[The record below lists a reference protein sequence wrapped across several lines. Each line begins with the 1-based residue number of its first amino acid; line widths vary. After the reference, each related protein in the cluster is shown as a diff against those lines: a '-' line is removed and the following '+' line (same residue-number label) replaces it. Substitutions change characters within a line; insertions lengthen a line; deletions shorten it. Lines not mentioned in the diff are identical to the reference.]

1 MDTHSVLADLR
12 TAQNRMFDFVVDELH
27 RDQDRI
33 DHLMESADQ
42 VTELFKIVRTQLFD
56 LLQILPDSGY
66 HMAITDS
73 GKRTIENLVTMLC
86 PPENGRNFVVPTENY
101 VAFNPFSAA
110 QNLEKFK
117 TVNAEKIGSI
127 EMGQILT
134 GDNSPSME
142 EFEELLSRDKPATIW
157 IASNSTST
165 GVRERV
171 DKLVELRN
179 RLTSSALVICDCASL
194 PLFSNSWPSSNLLPD
209 AFFFSLR
216 KQGLPYEGPQDES
229 NQARNSGGLLIYND
243 RALQQAE
250 RVGASPLHDQP
261 RLAESAAAMI
271 TKGEQ
276 RRNHISHLVKLEIGL
291 KKFLEKERKLLRD
304 QDRERDEVRD
314 CILDAFSKYGPIG
327 KRGFSL
333 LAEPSYQSTSSY
345 IVKTPETISPK
356 SLIEQLK
363 EAGILVSPSMHP
375 LVPGKE
381 YFRFAFY
388 PGNSKEEIDTL
399 LDTVEK
405 IAG

>member
-1 MDTHSVLADLR
+1 MDAHSLHADLR
-12 TAQNRMFDFVVDELH
+12 TAQNRMFDFVIEELH
-27 RDQDRI
+27 QEQNRI
-33 DHLMESADQ
+33 DHLMQSADR
-42 VTELFKIVRTQLFD
+42 VTELFKTVRSQVFD
-56 LLQILPDSGY
+56 LFQIRPDAGY

-86 PPENGRNFVVPTENY
+86 PPENGQNFVVPTENY

-110 QNLEKFK
+110 QNLKKLK
-117 TVNAEKIGSI
+117 TVEAEKIGSI
-127 EMGQILT
+127 KMGQILT
-134 GDNSPSME
+134 GDDSLNME
-142 EFEELLSRDKPATIW
+142 ELEEFLVKDKPTTIW

-171 DKLVELRN
+171 EKLVELRN
-179 RLTSSALVICDCASL
+179 RLNSSALVICDCASL
-194 PLFSNSWPSSNLLPD
+194 PLFSNSWPKSNCLPD

-229 NQARNSGGLLIYND
+229 NQARNSGGLLIFND
-243 RALQQAE
+243 RAIGQAE
-250 RVGASPLHDQP
+250 RVGGSPLHDQP
-261 RLAESAAAMI
+261 SLAESAAASI
-271 TKGEQ
+271 TQGEQ
-276 RRNHISHLVKLEIGL
+276 RRNHIAHLVKLEIGL

-304 QDRERDEVRD
+304 QDREREHVRD
-314 CILDAFSKYGPIG
+314 CIMDAFSKDGRIG
-327 KRGFSL
+327 KKGFSL
-333 LAEPSYQSTSSY
+333 LAEPSCQSTSSY

-375 LVPGKE
+375 MVPGKE

-388 PGNSKEEIDTL
+388 PGNSKEEINTL

-405 IAG
+405 ISL